1 MTRPENAPRVLIA
14 GAGGGVGLACAEAFA
29 AHGAK
34 LVLTDCDGLALS
46 AAASSLGAISRHCD
60 AIGSCSVDILAEE
73 MRSLVPALDVVI
85 NAAGRGY
92 VRTLAMARVTQAM
105 LPLLRK
111 VTGRLLVF
119 NIPSTGRFPDPDGMF
134 PYASS
139 LDGFRRVSAV
149 LNQQT
154 RGSGIE
160 VVTIAPELAQLRN
173 PARSSP
179 ERAGVPLFVDS
190 RRTAERILELTRAA
204 RPEWS
209 GNRPAD
215 SQSGLMGGV

>member
-1 MTRPENAPRVLIA
+1 MTNADNAPRVLIA

-29 AHGAK
+29 SHGAK
-34 LVLTDCDGLALS
+34 LVLTDCDGIALS
-46 AAASSLGAISRHCD
+46 AAAGRLGAISRHCD
-60 AIGSCSVDILAEE
+60 AIGSCSVEILAEE
-73 MRSLVPALDVVI
+73 MRSLLPALDVVV

-111 VTGRLLVF
+111 GSGRRLVF

-139 LDGFRRVSAV
+139 LDGFQRLSAV
-149 LNQQT
+149 LKEQT

-160 VVTIAPELAQLRN
+160 VVTIAPDLVGGQHFDPLHAD
-173 PARSSP
+173 
-179 ERAGVPLFVDS
+179 RAGSPLVIDS
-190 RRTAERILELTRAA
+190 RRTAERILELTLAA

-209 GNRPAD
+209 GTARPAARRA
-215 SQSGLMGGV
+215 

>member
-1 MTRPENAPRVLIA
+1 MTKADNSPRVLIA

-34 LVLTDCDGLALS
+34 LVLADCDGIALS
-46 AAASSLGAISRHCD
+46 AAASRLGALSRHCD
-60 AIGSCSVDILAEE
+60 AIGSCSVEILAEE
-73 MRSLVPALDVVI
+73 LRTLLSAIDVVV

-111 VTGRLLVF
+111 GSGRRLVF
-119 NIPSTGRFPDPDGMF
+119 NIPSTGRFPDSDGMF

-139 LDGFRRVSAV
+139 LDGFQRLSAV
-149 LNQQT
+149 LKEQT

-160 VVTIAPELAQLRN
+160 VITLAPELVEARMAAPVPKDGTRPLR
-173 PARSSP
+173 
-179 ERAGVPLFVDS
+179 VIDT
-190 RRTAERILELTRAA
+190 RRTAERILELTLAA
-204 RPEWS
+204 RPEWA
-209 GNRPAD
+209 GKAEPAARR
-215 SQSGLMGGV
+215 G

>member
-1 MTRPENAPRVLIA
+1 MTTPENAPRVLIA
-14 GAGGGVGLACAEAFA
+14 GAGGGVGLACAEGFT

-46 AAASSLGAISRHCD
+46 AAASRLGAISRHCD

-111 VTGRLLVF
+111 GSGRRLVF

-139 LDGFRRVSAV
+139 LDGFQRLSAV
-149 LNQQT
+149 LKEQT
-154 RGSGIE
+154 RGTGIE
-160 VVTIAPELAQLRN
+160 VVTIVPELVV
-173 PARSSP
+173 ARKPTRSAAD
-179 ERAGVPLFVDS
+179 RGAAPLVVDS

-209 GNRPAD
+209 GTARPTARH
-215 SQSGLMGGV
+215 G

>member
-1 MTRPENAPRVLIA
+1 MTSRDKAPRVLIA

-29 AHGAK
+29 ARGAH
-34 LVLTDCDGLALS
+34 LVLIDCDGIALS
-46 AAASSLGAISRHCD
+46 AAASRLGAISRHCD
-60 AIGSCSVDILAEE
+60 AIGSCSVEILAEE
-73 MRSLVPALDVVI
+73 LRSLVPAMDVVV

-111 VTGRLLVF
+111 GSGHRLVF

-139 LDGFRRVSAV
+139 LDGFQRLSAV
-149 LNQQT
+149 LKEQT

-160 VVTIAPELAQLRN
+160 VVTIAPELVGGRLST
-173 PARSSP
+173 PASADR
-179 ERAGVPLFVDS
+179 PLVVDS
-190 RRTAERILELTRAA
+190 RRTAERIVELTLAV
-204 RPEWS
+204 RPEWA
-209 GNRPAD
+209 GKVEPAARR
-215 SQSGLMGGV
+215 G

>member
-1 MTRPENAPRVLIA
+1 MTSSENAPRVLIG
-14 GAGGGVGLACAEAFA
+14 GAGGGVGLACAETFA
-29 AHGAK
+29 AYGAQ
-34 LVLTDCDGLALS
+34 LVLTDCDGVALS
-46 AAASSLGAISRHCD
+46 SAAGRLGAISRHCD

-73 MRSLVPALDVVI
+73 MRSLLPALDVVI

-105 LPLLRK
+105 LPLLRRAS
-111 VTGRLLVF
+111 GRRLVF

-139 LDGFRRVSAV
+139 LDGFQRLSAV
-149 LNQQT
+149 LKEQT

-160 VVTIAPELAQLRN
+160 VVTIAPELALAGN
-173 PARSSP
+173 STRSYP
-179 ERAGVPLFVDS
+179 ERAGVPLVVDS
-190 RRTAERILELTRAA
+190 RRTSERILELTRAA

-209 GNRPAD
+209 GTARPATRH
-215 SQSGLMGGV
+215 G

>member
-1 MTRPENAPRVLIA
+1 MTTPENAPRVLIA
-14 GAGGGVGLACAEAFA
+14 GAGGGVGLACAEGFT

-46 AAASSLGAISRHCD
+46 TAASRLGAISRHCD

-111 VTGRLLVF
+111 GSGRRLVF

-139 LDGFRRVSAV
+139 LDGFQRLSAV
-149 LNQQT
+149 LKEQT
-154 RGSGIE
+154 RGTGIE
-160 VVTIAPELAQLRN
+160 VVTIVPELVV
-173 PARSSP
+173 ARKPTRSAAD
-179 ERAGVPLFVDS
+179 RGAAPLVVDS

-209 GNRPAD
+209 GTARPTARH
-215 SQSGLMGGV
+215 G

>member
-1 MTRPENAPRVLIA
+1 MTNAESAPRVLIT

-34 LVLTDCDGLALS
+34 LVLTDCDGIALS
-46 AAASSLGAISRHCD
+46 AAAKRLGAVSRHCD
-60 AIGSCSVDILAEE
+60 AIGSCSVEILAEE
-73 MRSLVPALDVVI
+73 LRSLLPAIDVVI

-111 VTGRLLVF
+111 GSGRRMVF
-119 NIPSTGRFPDPDGMF
+119 NIPSAGRFPDSDGMF

-139 LDGFRRVSAV
+139 LDGFQRLSAV
-149 LNQQT
+149 LKEQT
-154 RGSGIE
+154 RGSRIE
-160 VVTIAPELAQLRN
+160 VVTVGPELVRGHVSSSKVAG
-173 PARSSP
+173 RSTP
-179 ERAGVPLFVDS
+179 PPMVDN
-190 RRTAERILELTRAA
+190 RRTAERILELTLGA

-209 GNRPAD
+209 GTSRPAARHA
-215 SQSGLMGGV
+215 